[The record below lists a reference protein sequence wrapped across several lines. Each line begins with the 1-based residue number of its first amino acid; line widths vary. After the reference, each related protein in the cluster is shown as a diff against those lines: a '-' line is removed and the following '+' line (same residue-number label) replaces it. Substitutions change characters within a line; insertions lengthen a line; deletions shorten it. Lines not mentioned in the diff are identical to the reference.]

1 MMKIHSFNKSDR
13 IIYAYNNFTILTLS
27 FVLENKTKLDSFK
40 MQHMDRFWSK
50 YFTNVLQPTQEEITM
65 FNLEFGDMVFEKMM
79 RGEAL

>member
-1 MMKIHSFNKSDR
+1 MMKIHSFEKSGR
-13 IIYAYNNFTILTLS
+13 IIYTYSNFNILTIS
-27 FVLENKTKLDSFK
+27 FVLENKNKLDSFK
-40 MQHMDRFWSK
+40 MQHIDKFWSK